1 MLGIKPL
8 LTKISDPLIIRP
20 VCLWV
25 KGGVELDQM
34 AGGRTWKSQTS
45 SEGELRMSG
54 CVPNMFGLHHLPW
67 EEFPHLPGA
76 CFGHGISKRP
86 HSRHSF
92 LKQLW
97 LEGHC

>member
-54 CVPNMFGLHHLPW
+54 CVPNMFVLHHLPW
-67 EEFPHLPGA
+67 EEFLIFLVHVLDME
-76 CFGHGISKRP
+76 FQKDRIQGIP
-86 HSRHSF
+86 F
-92 LKQLW
+92 
-97 LEGHC
+97 